1 MGGVAYQRRFSN
13 DPPESSF
20 PLRYCAYGFNR
31 PLELSRAPKTLILAA
46 NESENHD

>member
-20 PLRYCAYGFNR
+20 SLRCCAYGFNR
-31 PLELSRAPKTLILAA
+31 PLERSRAPKRPILAA
-46 NESENHD
+46 ILPENHD